1 MRWPFKVLGA
11 LAAAGIVATST
22 SAFTASNTMPSGGV
36 AGYGQTTSTG
46 ATITAFSQTTVVLDA
61 SRLASVTFSSATN
74 VTGKTA
80 KMTLKSGNTLVG
92 TSYACSLGGYV
103 LGTMSITCN
112 TPDNPLLNTFDTRGL
127 SVV

>member
-1 MRWPFKVLGA
+1 MRWTFRILAG

-46 ATITAFSQTTVVLDA
+46 AIITAFSQTTVVMDA
-61 SRLASVTFSSATN
+61 SRLASVTFTSATN

-92 TSYACSLGGYV
+92 SSYTCT
-103 LGTMSITCN
+103 LGTYLLGSMSITCN

>member
-1 MRWPFKVLGA
+1 MRWSSFKIFGA
-11 LAAAGIVATST
+11 LAAAGIVAAST
-22 SAFTASNTMPSGGV
+22 SAFTAGNTMPPGGV

-46 ATITAFSQTTVVLDA
+46 AVITAFSQTTALDA
-61 SRLASVTFSSATN
+61 SRLASVTFTSTTN

-92 TSYACSLGGYV
+92 SSYPCTLGLYV
-103 LGTMSITCN
+103 GSMTITCN
-112 TPDNPLLNTFDTRGL
+112 TPDNPLLNAFDTRGL